1 VILGRTVDGLR
12 DAAGAAADLAA
23 RGARHAVVTAGS
35 QGAVLAGAAG
45 SESVPGFR
53 VRSIDSVG
61 AGDAFVAALGVTL
74 AAGLPPAAALRAAC
88 AAGATATTR
97 RGAQIA
103 LPRPAEILAA
113 TGQNWPAVLS

>member
-1 VILGRTVDGLR
+1 VAGLR

-23 RGARHAVVTAGS
+23 RGARHVVVTAGS

-45 SESVPGFR
+45 TESVPGFR

-61 AGDAFVAALGVTL
+61 AGDAFVAALGLTL
-74 AAGLPPAAALRAAC
+74 AAGLPPAVALRAAC

-97 RGAQIA
+97 RGAQTA
-103 LPRPAEILAA
+103 LPRPAEIRAA
-113 TGQNWPAVLS
+113 TGENWPAVLS